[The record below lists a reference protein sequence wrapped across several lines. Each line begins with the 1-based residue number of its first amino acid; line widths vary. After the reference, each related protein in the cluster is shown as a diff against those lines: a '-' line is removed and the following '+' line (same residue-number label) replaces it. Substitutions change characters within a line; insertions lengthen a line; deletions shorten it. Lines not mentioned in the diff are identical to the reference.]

1 MALPLYV
8 VERDIT
14 GTSLFENVVI
24 LHRVGDTE
32 TVLYWDI
39 LDDISKAAYDT
50 VSGELDIISAMRAA
64 TFRNQSLYEYL
75 RYAIV
80 EHIHRTTFI
89 PIRAFPIDEVVAR
102 AFDPSLNSVRSG
114 RYSTGGSLSMFES
127 TNVFTYGSSYGPSR
141 FRDHIVTVG
150 SGTVSGFE
158 GKVRLSTGTTV
169 GSSVVDDTVENG
181 RYHPGAASDG
191 SCALFIPTPLTG
203 DQYIDVGVGNNYD
216 GAFFRITA
224 TDTFIRIMRKGVL
237 VESVASTDWNINK
250 CNGDEPRNGGVGFN
264 LVPWDEGF
272 IYGITY
278 TWYGVGKIR
287 FHISKPIVYQPETLT
302 QIPVHEYIP
311 EGLTFIDPN
320 LPVRAL
326 VDNGTTAGDVIV
338 DIGGR
343 KYDIH
348 GQFNPETRLTTM
360 LIPLVSLAA
369 RRTILSIRKKSNFP
383 DTGRPNTVPVYVE
396 SIEATV
402 NDIGFLRI
410 YTAARGTIGAGWINP
425 PEVTTSS
432 ETAVEVNLTQQ
443 DLQIESSRELLYGPT
458 ILLGGTPNVVEIA
471 NTKGTRTPIIETEE
485 LVVEYDPTG
494 NTTGFIIITISE
506 EW

>member
-1 MALPLYV
+1 MVLPLYV

-14 GTSLFENVVI
+14 GTSFFENVVV
-24 LHRVGDTE
+24 LHRVGDVE
-32 TVLYWDI
+32 IVLYWDI

-80 EHIHRTTFI
+80 EHTHRSTFI
-89 PIRAFPIDEVVAR
+89 PTRPYPINEIVAR
-102 AFDPSLNSVRSG
+102 AFDPALSSVRSG
-114 RYSTGGSLSMFES
+114 RYSTGGSLSTFDS
-127 TNVFTYGSSYGPSR
+127 TNVFTYVSSYGPSR

-150 SGTVSGFE
+150 SGTASSFE
-158 GKVRLSTGTTV
+158 GKVRLSTGTTI
-169 GSSVVDDTVENG
+169 GSSVLDETVENG

-191 SCALFIPTPLTG
+191 SCALFIPTQLTG

-224 TDTFIRIMRKGVL
+224 TDTIICIMRKGVL
-237 VESVASTDWNINK
+237 EESIASTDWNVNK

-272 IYGITY
+272 IYGVTY
-278 TWYGVGKIR
+278 TWYGVGKMR
-287 FHISKPIVYQPETLT
+287 FHISKPVIYQPETLT
-302 QIPVHEYIP
+302 QIPVHEYVPDGI
-311 EGLTFIDPN
+311 TFIDPN
-320 LPVRAL
+320 LPVRVL
-326 VDNGTTAGDVIV
+326 VNNGTTASDVIV

-360 LIPLVSLAA
+360 LIPLVTLSA
-369 RRTILSIRKKSNFP
+369 RSVILSIRKKSNFP

-396 SIEATV
+396 SMEATI
-402 NDIGFLRI
+402 DAIGFLRI
-410 YTAARGTIGAGWINP
+410 YTVARDTIGGGWINP
-425 PEVTTSS
+425 PEVVTSS
-432 ETAVEVNLTQQ
+432 ETAVEVNITQQ

-458 ILLGGTPNVVEIA
+458 ILLGGTPNVVKVT
-471 NTKGTRTPIIETEE
+471 NVKGTRTPVMDTEE
-485 LVVEYDPTG
+485 LVVEYDPTA
-494 NTTGFIIITISE
+494 NTDGFVIITISE